1 MFSKQTDDASFHSG
15 ADQKGDFPL
24 SSCRNRSG
32 KHRDVEL
39 FEWSVCF
46 ETKHRRP
53 LQLQCRYRA
62 KNHSLPTSGLGL
74 AGVVMRH
81 STKEPEGAYVC
92 VCVFGAVDT
101 GNFGLFQKC
110 PRLRPDRCWVRE
122 APNRKAS
129 CKSDHV
135 QTVVVRVAQM
145 LGPFIQITHSI
156 NTSNLVHVAPCSYN
170 ARLRNRF
177 PLCRTRGHGTPEGG
191 ILTSTP
197 FEPSPPRPISRQAS
211 SPQHAI

>member
-46 ETKHRRP
+46 ETRHRRP

-101 GNFGLFQKC
+101 GNFGLFQKR
-110 PRLRPDRCWVRE
+110 PRLRPDCCWVRE
-122 APNRKAS
+122 APNRKGVMQVRPRTDSRREGCPDVGPIHPDYTLNQHIQPGPCRALL
-129 CKSDHV
+129 V
-135 QTVVVRVAQM
+135 QRQTAQ
-145 LGPFIQITHSI
+145 
-156 NTSNLVHVAPCSYN
+156 
-170 ARLRNRF
+170 
-177 PLCRTRGHGTPEGG
+177 PLP
-191 ILTSTP
+191 IMP
-197 FEPSPPRPISRQAS
+197 YPRPW
-211 SPQHAI
+211 HARRGNTDEHTF